1 MTGERGRTPR
11 TVEIGHLEARDGGT
25 GVLVRV
31 NDHEPQRRSTVQ
43 TTAGQPRFT
52 GRDVELRAID
62 DALAADRLVVVH
74 GAPGLGK
81 SRLASEY
88 AHLHADAYP
97 GGMFWIPFH
106 QSPPDELAMLLRGT
120 DRPAYPDET
129 VEDQCRRA
137 LQSIGGAGRA
147 LLIYDAIADEATL
160 RSWLGYDGL
169 DWHLIATS
177 TSASWGRGW
186 RVVDL
191 RRLAAP
197 AERALVGYIV
207 GDDASDRLAPLLAE
221 RAGGITIEL
230 VASAKAAYDEVRRGR
245 TVREVEASLARETA
259 SSFRAA
265 WSLLSSDA
273 QLLLQ
278 VASASVSPRIPMPLV
293 VDALTRIGWTP
304 RKADDAIDDARDRIL
319 AGGDAGHLQ
328 IHQLVARFVRDQG
341 PLPDPI
347 RRSMFQGLLAT
358 ARAFAENPGSLDRR
372 ALMLAHSFE
381 LDAWEDLVI
390 DSGEFH
396 SVGFAIGEL
405 GQFAKALPWFERA
418 VAAKENGDLHGR
430 VDSESLGRSL
440 HQVGD
445 CYSSQGELAK
455 ALPWFERAVAA
466 KENGDVHGRVDSE
479 SLGSSLHL
487 VGYCYSCQGELAKA
501 LPWFERAVAAKKKGD
516 VHARVDSASL
526 GTSLHQ
532 VGYCYSRQ
540 GELAK
545 ALPWFERAVAAAEN
559 GDVHGRVDS
568 ESLGTTFDL
577 VGYCYASQGE
587 LAKALPWFE
596 RAVAAA
602 ENGDVHGRVDS
613 ASLGKSLHQVG
624 DCYARRGELAHA
636 LPWFERAVAA
646 KEKGDVHGRVDSES
660 LEISLRRLAEH
671 RGKLQDHKV

>member
-11 TVEIGHLEARDGGT
+11 TVEVGRLEVRDGGT

-31 NDHEPQRRSTVQ
+31 NDHEPRRRSTVK

-52 GRDVELRAID
+52 GRGAEVRAID
-62 DALAADRLVVVH
+62 DSLAADRVVVVH

-81 SRLASEY
+81 SRLAAEY
-88 AHLHADAYP
+88 AHLRADAYP

-106 QSPPDELAMLLRGT
+106 QPPPEELAMLLRGT

-129 VEDQCRRA
+129 VQDQCRRA
-137 LQSIGGAGRA
+137 LQAIGGAGRA

-160 RSWLGYDGL
+160 GSWLGYGL

-177 TSASWGRGW
+177 TSASWGRAW

-191 RRLAAP
+191 QRLAAP
-197 AERALVGYIV
+197 AERALVASIV
-207 GDDASDRLAPLLAE
+207 GDGAAGRLAPLLAE

-245 TVREVEASLARETA
+245 TVREVEASLAKETA
-259 SSFRAA
+259 SSFQAA

-278 VASASVSPRIPMPLV
+278 VASASASPRIPMPLV
-293 VDALTRIGWTP
+293 VDAVTRIDWT
-304 RKADDAIDDARDRIL
+304 RRRADDAIDDARDRIL
-319 AGGDAGHLQ
+319 AGGDADHLQ

-381 LDAWEDLVI
+381 LDAWEDLVT

-396 SVGFAIGEL
+396 RVGFAIVEL
-405 GQFAKALPWFERA
+405 GQFAK
-418 VAAKENGDLHGR
+418 
-430 VDSESLGRSL
+430 
-440 HQVGD
+440 
-445 CYSSQGELAK
+445 
-455 ALPWFERAVAA
+455 
-466 KENGDVHGRVDSE
+466 
-479 SLGSSLHL
+479 
-487 VGYCYSCQGELAKA
+487 
-501 LPWFERAVAAKKKGD
+501 
-516 VHARVDSASL
+516 
-526 GTSLHQ
+526 
-532 VGYCYSRQ
+532 
-540 GELAK
+540 
-545 ALPWFERAVAAAEN
+545 
-559 GDVHGRVDS
+559 
-568 ESLGTTFDL
+568 
-577 VGYCYASQGE
+577 
-587 LAKALPWFE
+587 
-596 RAVAAA
+596 
-602 ENGDVHGRVDS
+602 
-613 ASLGKSLHQVG
+613 
-624 DCYARRGELAHA
+624 A

-660 LEISLRRLAEH
+660 LGKSLHLVGDCYASQGELAKALPWFERAVAAKEKGDVHGRVDSESLDISLRRLAEH